1 MSKPLRCCSCNKVIA
16 EEISIQAG
24 VVKITCK
31 CGTVNEVKAE
41 PKQSVPYGERQQYEV
56 KTADGYVG
64 RMDED
69 RLHQMNTGMVNGK
82 KVFVGPKEGDYW
94 GGTPLNTSKN
104 AKG

>member
-41 PKQSVPYGERQQYEV
+41 PKQSVPYGERV
-56 KTADGYVG
+56 DISFKTHLDSTI
-64 RMDED
+64 
-69 RLHQMNTGMVNGK
+69 NK
-82 KVFVGPKEGDYW
+82 IW